1 MKPEVLGLPNNVSLP
16 EGTARNTGFPV
27 YSVVVPFYNEEV
39 AAPHLLREILAVMA
53 RLDGPAE
60 CLCIDD
66 GSSDGTA
73 ALLNAFAAQPGS
85 PVRVLAFP
93 KNRGQAAAL
102 WAGLHEARGRII
114 LTMDGDGQNDPGDI
128 PRLLDA
134 LTGTDMV
141 VGVRQNRQDSTSRRW
156 MSRLANAVR
165 ARVLGDGMR
174 DSGCALKA
182 FRREVVAALI
192 PLRTLYSFIPAM
204 AVAAGFRIR
213 QIPVQHRARTGGR
226 SSYGALVFLWRPLVD
241 LLGMWWFSRRAFSQ
255 VNQPRTSIG
264 ERAV

>member
-1 MKPEVLGLPNNVSLP
+1 MTPEVLSLPRYVSLP
-16 EGTARNTGFPV
+16 EGVTRNTVSPV

-39 AAPHLLREILAVMA
+39 AAPRLLQEILAVLA

-73 ALLNAFAAQPGS
+73 AVLNAFAALPDS
-85 PVRVLAFP
+85 PVRVIAFP
-93 KNRGQAAAL
+93 KNKGQAAAL
-102 WAGLHEARGRII
+102 WAGLHEARGRIV
-114 LTMDGDGQNDPGDI
+114 LTLDGDGQNDPADI
-128 PRLLDA
+128 PRLLHA
-134 LTGTDMV
+134 LTGADMV
-141 VGVRQNRQDSTSRRW
+141 VGVRQNRRDNTSRRW

-165 ARVLGDGMR
+165 GRDLGDGMR

-192 PLRTLYSFIPAM
+192 PIRTLYSFIPAM
-204 AVAAGFRIR
+204 AVAGGFRTR
-213 QIPVQHRARTGGR
+213 QVPVQHRARTGGR

-241 LLGMWWFSRRAFSQ
+241 LVGMWWFSRRAFPQ
-255 VNQPRTSIG
+255 VEQPRTGIG
-264 ERAV
+264 ERAT

>member
-1 MKPEVLGLPNNVSLP
+1 MTPEDLSLPRYVSLL
-16 EGTARNTGFPV
+16 EGVTRNTVSPV

-39 AAPHLLREILAVMA
+39 AAPRLLQEILAVLA
-53 RLDGPAE
+53 RLDDPAE

-73 ALLNAFAAQPGS
+73 AVLNAFAAQSGS
-85 PVRVLAFP
+85 PVRVIAFS

-102 WAGLHEARGRII
+102 WVGLHEARGRII
-114 LTMDGDGQNDPGDI
+114 ITLDGDGQNDPGDI

-134 LTGTDMV
+134 LTGADMV
-141 VGVRQNRQDSTSRRW
+141 VGVRQNRRDNASRRW
-156 MSRLANAVR
+156 MSMLANAVR

-182 FRREVVAALI
+182 FRREVVASLI
-192 PLRTLYSFIPAM
+192 PIRTLYSFIPAM
-204 AVAAGFRIR
+204 AVAGGFRTR
-213 QIPVQHRARTGGR
+213 QVPVQHRARTGGR

-241 LLGMWWFSRRAFSQ
+241 LVGMWWFSRRAFPQ
-255 VNQPRTSIG
+255 VEQPRNGIG
-264 ERAV
+264 EQKT